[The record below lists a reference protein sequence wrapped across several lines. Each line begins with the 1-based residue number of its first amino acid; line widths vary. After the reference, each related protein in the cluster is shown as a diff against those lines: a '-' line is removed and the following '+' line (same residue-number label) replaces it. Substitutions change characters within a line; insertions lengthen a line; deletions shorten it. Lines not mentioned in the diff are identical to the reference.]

1 MTNKNT
7 PFQVA
12 PIQPIADDEI
22 DLGQVFA
29 ALIRQKK
36 LIAWVAGTTVLLSG
50 VYAFTRNPIWQGE
63 SQIVLENQDSGS
75 GGRLA
80 QLSADNPML
89 ANLAGVIGGGGGGS
103 QLETEVKVL
112 ESPSV
117 LKPTFDF
124 VKASKAQQGEDT
136 SRWSFSAWRNGSL
149 DIGLEKGTSVLNI
162 IYRDTDPD
170 LVLPVIKRITSDY
183 QRYSGR
189 DRQRGLTQGI
199 NYLDEQVLA
208 LRTQADLSM
217 RKAQAYALTHE
228 LGLQDGMPAASG
240 ATSAGTSVEANR
252 AQVQQLVNAL
262 EQQLNSARRA
272 RNRAVFQAPQLA
284 ANSQL
289 FGQLQ
294 TLESNLQHKQ
304 SLLKPND
311 DSIRRLQRQRQNLI
325 SYINQQTIGLL
336 EGELITAQSQLSSLN
351 RPRDVVLKHRELVRT
366 ALRDEKTLAGLEIQL
381 QALQLEQARQTEPW
395 ELISTPTL
403 LDTPVSPRKKRM
415 VALGL
420 LAGLV
425 LGSGA
430 ALVIDRRTG
439 LVFSEDELKS
449 TVPATLLE
457 RLSLDSSL
465 EWPSALQLMAQGPL
479 RKAQSIGLIPVGQ
492 PDSSSIQQFQNQ
504 LKEVT
509 GNRTIE
515 LSQDLVKT
523 KHCDTQ
529 LLLIQPGCVSRK
541 QLAQL
546 NQSLALQG
554 TPIAGWVLLDPDLIS
569 I

>member
-1 MTNKNT
+1 MTR
-7 PFQVA
+7 
-12 PIQPIADDEI
+12 PIQHTNLAPQAGNDDEI
-22 DLGQVFA
+22 DLREVAA

-36 LIAWVAGTTVLLSG
+36 LIAGVAGTAVLLSG
-50 VYAFTRNPIWQGE
+50 LYAFTRKPIWQGE

-80 QLSADNPML
+80 QLAATNPML
-89 ANLAGVIGGGGGGS
+89 ANLAGVSGGGGS
-103 QLETEVKVL
+103 QLETEVTVL
-112 ESPSV
+112 GSPSV
-117 LKPTFDF
+117 LKPTYDF
-124 VKASKAQQGEDT
+124 VKASKAQQGKDT
-136 SRWSFSAWRNGSL
+136 SKWSFTAWRDGSL
-149 DIGLEKGTSVLNI
+149 DIELEKGTSVLNI
-162 IYRDTDPD
+162 AYRDSDPE
-170 LVLPVIKRITSDY
+170 LVLPVIKRITNDY

-199 NYLDEQVLA
+199 NYLDKQVLA

-228 LGLQDGMPAASG
+228 LGLQDGMPASSKSN
-240 ATSAGTSVEANR
+240 SAGTSVEANR
-252 AQVQQLVNAL
+252 GQSQQRVNAL
-262 EQQLNSARRA
+262 EQQLISARRSG
-272 RNRAVFQAPQLA
+272 NRTVFQAPQLG
-284 ANSQL
+284 ANEALFSQL
-289 FGQLQ
+289 QILEADLQ
-294 TLESNLQHKQ
+294 QKQ

-325 SYINQQTIGLL
+325 TYINQQTIGLL

-366 ALRDEKTLAGLEIQL
+366 ALRDEKTLAELENQL

-403 LDTPVSPRKKRM
+403 LDTPVAPRKKRM

-425 LGSGA
+425 LGSGT
-430 ALVIDRRTG
+430 ALVVDRRTG
-439 LVFSEDELKS
+439 LVFGEDELKS
-449 TVPATLLE
+449 AVPAPLLE
-457 RLSLDSSL
+457 RLSLHSYL
-465 EWPSALQLMAQGPL
+465 EWASALQLMAQGPL
-479 RKAQSIGLIPVGQ
+479 KNAQSIGLIPVGQ
-492 PDSSSIQQFQNQ
+492 PDSSATQQFQNQ
-504 LKEVT
+504 LNEVV
-509 GNRTIE
+509 GNRSIE

-523 KHCDTQ
+523 KNCDTQ
-529 LLLIQPGCVSRK
+529 VLLIQPGCVSRK
-541 QLAQL
+541 QIAQL

-554 TPIAGWVLLDPDLIS
+554 TPIAGWVLLDPNLIS